1 MSINLDIA
9 ALATASKACADAA
22 EVLAD
27 QAERARAAAARAS
40 GVWSGASHDAFD
52 SYMSSAVAPSAYA
65 AASKAQELSLTM
77 DKARQK
83 AAELRGRSEGF
94 SSILQGAGESGC
106 SATAESGLLYSDDA
120 TFDPIDADLANAEGA
135 LANAQRAFWDA
146 ESTLCNLRTCS
157 VRMEGEA
164 VSSNIAAITSRL
176 STFRSSFSAYRSG
189 MAELEAICAGAQG
202 ASLNVRDTS
211 LIYSNGVVHDP
222 AALNWWLS
230 QPDHLLT
237 PEEREFV
244 AGLKA
249 QGLRAVE
256 IDADSLKNIEDGVF
270 STVEG
275 PGNNDDL
282 VESLLTAAGYTVG
295 MHEVSFGLA
304 ERIAQAVGVA
314 PEQGLKLLVK
324 STEVLGWANFAISAV
339 SSSHASYKYY
349 EAHAE
354 LPEDRRV
361 SNQAAEWDLQF
372 VVSSVGVFP
381 PFEDKARELFYTVD
395 KNTNMSNAD
404 YFYEWRY
411 ETFGKFGW

>member
-9 ALATASKACADAA
+9 ALATASKACAEAA
-22 EVLAD
+22 DVLAD
-27 QAERARAAAARAS
+27 QAERARAAATRAS

-52 SYMSSAVAPSAYA
+52 SYMSTTVSPSAYA
-65 AASKAQELSLTM
+65 AASKAQELSSTM

-94 SSILQGAGESGC
+94 SSILQGVGEPGC
-106 SATAESGLLYSDDA
+106 DTSAESGLLYSDDA
-120 TFDPIDADLANAEGA
+120 TFDPIDADIANAEGA
-135 LANAQRAFWDA
+135 LADAQRAFWDA

-157 VRMEGEA
+157 VRLEGEA

-176 STFRSSFSAYRSG
+176 SAFRSSFSAYRSG

-202 ASLNVRDTS
+202 ASLNIRDTS

-237 PEEREFV
+237 LEEREFV

-256 IDADSLKNIEDGVF
+256 IDADSLKLIEDGVF

-282 VESLLTAAGYTVG
+282 VESLLSAAGYTVG
-295 MHEVSFGLA
+295 MHEAAFDLA
-304 ERIAQAVGVA
+304 EIITKLVDSEAAVWIKGIGKSLGPIGLGLSGV
-314 PEQGLKLLVK
+314 
-324 STEVLGWANFAISAV
+324 SA
-339 SSSHASYKYY
+339 SFESPKYY
-349 EAHAE
+349 ESHAE
-354 LPEDRRV
+354 LPEDRRI

-372 VVSSVGVFP
+372 AISYFSVLP
-381 PFEDKARELFYTVD
+381 PVEDFLIGRIYSADEKTGLSAADHFYD
-395 KNTNMSNAD
+395 
-404 YFYEWRY
+404 WRY
-411 ETFGKFGW
+411 EVFGQYGW